1 MENQIPTAS
10 IGIAGCGA
18 MGLPMACRL
27 ASAGLD
33 VWGLDIKPL
42 DQFGDFASRM
52 LPSPREMAAHCPVIL
67 SVVRDRAETETLCF
81 GEGGLFTTSPYPR
94 VFIICS
100 TLAPVDVLEI
110 AAGLPP
116 DAIAIDAA
124 ISGAPIAAQEGTL
137 TVMMGGPEA
146 TTKTL
151 MPIFTPLAQAI
162 HHLGP
167 LGAGMTV
174 KVLNNFVAAST
185 VVAVRRAFA
194 AADSLGMDWRTLRAV
209 METSSGGTWFGTNYE
224 RISWANEGWEK
235 GNTMAILEK
244 DVNAYLTTVKASE
257 QRDPD
262 PFETAVLGSLKTMPP
277 VDR

>member
-1 MENQIPTAS
+1 
-10 IGIAGCGA
+10 
-18 MGLPMACRL
+18 MGFPMAGRL
-27 ASAGLD
+27 VMAGLD
-33 VWGLDIKPL
+33 VWGLDLKPQ

-52 LPSPREMAAHCPVIL
+52 LPSPREMAARCPVVL
-67 SVVRDRAETETLCF
+67 SVVRDRTETETLCF
-81 GEGGLFTTSPYPR
+81 GEDGLFAAPPYPQ

-110 AAGLPP
+110 AARLPS
-116 DAIAIDAA
+116 DTVAIDAA
-124 ISGAPIAAQEGTL
+124 ISGAPIAAEEGTL
-137 TVMMGGPEA
+137 TVMIGGPEA

-151 MPIFTPLAQAI
+151 MPLFNPLARAI

-185 VVAVRRAFA
+185 VVAVRQAFA
-194 AADSLGMDWRTLRAV
+194 AADSLGMDWRTLSTV

-224 RISWANEGWEK
+224 RISWASEGWEK

-244 DVNAYLTTVKASE
+244 DVNAYLTTVRASE
-257 QRDPD
+257 HRDPNA
-262 PFETAVLGSLKTMPP
+262 FETAVLGSLKAMPP